1 VGFGFWWLECWL
13 LRWRRVLLAVLKLL
27 RFSHLRLLRL
37 PPLLSRPS
45 LARGLL
51 LAIAL

>member
-1 VGFGFWWLECWL
+1 MTRFLAFGGVRFLVAGMLAFALAACFVGRAEAAS
-13 LRWRRVLLAVLKLL
+13 V
-27 RFSHLRLLRL
+27 FSSS
-37 PPLLSRPS
+37 LSRPS